1 MKEEKKKQEVI
12 KNPFCPITRC
22 MMDMI
27 AHSKNA
33 YPTLWLFRESERKY
47 ARKKTGWLWLTD
59 TKPQKVGN
67 DGFEIK
73 GRCLAINVDC
83 YPEITYE
90 NSPRKVKV
98 ILQEVACDVSEE

>member
-1 MKEEKKKQEVI
+1 MKEEEKTQEVI

-22 MMDMI
+22 MMDLI

-33 YPTLWLFRESERKY
+33 YPTLWLFRDPERKY

-59 TKPQKVGN
+59 TKPIKNDVVG
-67 DGFEIK
+67 FVIK
-73 GRCLAINVDC
+73 GRTIAVNEDC
-83 YPEITYE
+83 YPEVTYE

-98 ILQEVACDVSEE
+98 ILQEIACDSSEE

>member
-1 MKEEKKKQEVI
+1 MKKEKKIEEVI

-33 YPTLWLFRESERKY
+33 YPTLWLFRDPERRY
-47 ARKKTGWLWLTD
+47 ARNKTGWLWLTD
-59 TKPQKVGN
+59 TKPKREGH
-67 DGFEIK
+67 GFVTS
-73 GRCLAINVDC
+73 GRTLAINEDC
-83 YPEITYE
+83 YPEVTFE

-98 ILQEVACDVSEE
+98 ILQEVSCDSSEE

>member
-1 MKEEKKKQEVI
+1 MKEDVI

-33 YPTLWLFRESERKY
+33 YPTLWLFRDPERKY

-59 TKPQKVGN
+59 TKPKRMEH
-67 DGFEIK
+67 GFECS
-73 GRCLAINVDC
+73 GRTLAISEDC
-83 YPEITYE
+83 YPEVTFE

-98 ILQEVACDVSEE
+98 ILQEVSCDLSEE

>member
-1 MKEEKKKQEVI
+1 MKKEEKIEEVI

-33 YPTLWLFRESERKY
+33 YPTLWLFRDPERIH
-47 ARKKTGWLWLTD
+47 ARKKTGWLWLAD
-59 TKPQKVGN
+59 SKPTKESH
-67 DGFEIK
+67 GFHVN
-73 GRCLAINVDC
+73 GRVLAISEDC
-83 YPEITYE
+83 YPEVTFE

-98 ILQEVACDVSEE
+98 ILQEVSCDSSEE

>member
-1 MKEEKKKQEVI
+1 MKKEKKEQEVI

-33 YPTLWLFRESERKY
+33 YPTLWLFRDPERKY
-47 ARKKTGWLWLTD
+47 ARDKTGWLWLAD
-59 TKPQKVGN
+59 SKPIKNG
-67 DGFEIK
+67 DSGFSIK
-73 GRCLAINVDC
+73 GRVLAINEDC

-98 ILQEVACDVSEE
+98 IFQEVSCDTSEE

>member
-1 MKEEKKKQEVI
+1 MKKEKKVEEVI

-33 YPTLWLFRESERKY
+33 YPTLWLFRDPERKY

-59 TKPQKVGN
+59 AKPEKVGEK
-67 DGFEIK
+67 GFTTR
-73 GRCLAINVDC
+73 GRVLAINDDC
-83 YPEITYE
+83 YPEVTYE

-98 ILQEVACDVSEE
+98 ILQEVSCDLSEE

>member
-1 MKEEKKKQEVI
+1 MKEENKIEEVI

-33 YPTLWLFRESERKY
+33 YPTLWLYREPERKY

-59 TKPQKVGN
+59 TKPKKHPDIGWS
-67 DGFEIK
+67 IK
-73 GRCLAINVDC
+73 GRTLAINEDC

-98 ILQEVACDVSEE
+98 ILQEVSCDLSEE

>member
-1 MKEEKKKQEVI
+1 MKKEKKIDEVI

-33 YPTLWLFRESERKY
+33 YPTLWLFRDPERTY

-59 TKPQKVGN
+59 VKPERVGG
-67 DGFEIK
+67 GFATR
-73 GRCLAINVDC
+73 GRTLAINEDC
-83 YPEITYE
+83 YPEVTFE

-98 ILQEVACDVSEE
+98 ILQEVACDLSEE

>member
-1 MKEEKKKQEVI
+1 MKKKVEEVI
-12 KNPFCPITRC
+12 KNPFCPIARC

-33 YPTLWLFRESERKY
+33 YPTLWLFRDPERQY
-47 ARKKTGWLWLTD
+47 ASKKTGWLWLTD
-59 TKPQKVGN
+59 AKPKRETNG
-67 DGFEIK
+67 GFTVK
-73 GRCLAINVDC
+73 GRLLAINDDC
-83 YPEITYE
+83 YPEVTFE

>member
-1 MKEEKKKQEVI
+1 MKKEKKIDEVI

-22 MMDMI
+22 MMDLI

-33 YPTLWLFRESERKY
+33 YPTLWLFRDPERKY

-59 TKPQKVGN
+59 VKPKREEG
-67 DGFEIK
+67 GFSTS
-73 GRCLAINVDC
+73 GRILAISEDC
-83 YPEITYE
+83 YPEVTFE

-98 ILQEVACDVSEE
+98 ILQEVSCDTSEE